1 MRLFIIISLFSSCL
15 NADINYALKI
25 PQTENSTVK
34 RQKLFEAIAL
44 TVNTN
49 IGKQLKPYINELM
62 QQGKIQLSDLQKGHY
77 GESGEGC
84 VVKSGKYFYEGYFI
98 LLNEKLST
106 AELASALVHEISHY
120 QMIKKMIDAGYT
132 QPVKVSTFEISAF
145 ATQYEFIKELEQLK
159 RVNHQSLFTDENKI
173 ISNIIHSAYKL
184 RTNWSDVSYDAFLKQ
199 LIDYGYPYTEL
210 NRTISQRTEKQCVGL
225 VKSNSLLNKL
235 TKPHTIP

>member
-15 NADINYALKI
+15 NADINYALKVF
-25 PQTENSTVK
+25 QNDNSTVK
-34 RQKLFEAIAL
+34 RQKLLKAIAL
-44 TVNTN
+44 TVKTN
-49 IGKQLKPYINELM
+49 IGKKLKPYINELM
-62 QQGKIQLSDLQKGHY
+62 QQDKIQLSGLYKGHY

-84 VVKSGKYFYEGYFI
+84 VIKSGNYFYEGYFI
-98 LLNEKLST
+98 LLNDKLST

-120 QMIKKMIDAGYT
+120 HMIKQMVDVGYT

-159 RVNHQSLFTDENKI
+159 LVHHQSLFIDENKI
-173 ISNIIHSAYKL
+173 ISKIIYSAYKL
-184 RTNWSDVSYDAFLKQ
+184 RTNWSEISYDAFLKQ

-225 VKSNSLLNKL
+225 VKSNSLN
-235 TKPHTIP
+235 